1 MKRLAKYI
9 FEQLDKGDGVSTLIT
24 FKDNMIKA
32 SEIKEGIQNVFDAT
46 KRDYNQDFYENIKF
60 IEYFNDEFTPIK
72 YLHNDQGVFT
82 FENFSNN
89 TVYQYNQKITKK
101 FLEELDKQDIVQ
113 LFLPNVK
120 GTIYMTIQPD
130 STANWLN
137 IVFSNDEPKE
147 FEQD

>member
-1 MKRLAKYI
+1 MKRLIKYI
-9 FEQLDKGDGVSTLIT
+9 FEQLDKGDRVSTLIT

>member
-9 FEQLDKGDGVSTLIT
+9 FEQLDKGDRVSTLIT
-24 FKDNMIKA
+24 FKDNMMKA

>member
-1 MKRLAKYI
+1 MKRLTKYI
-9 FEQLDKGDGVSTLIT
+9 FEQLDKGDRVSTLVT

>member
-1 MKRLAKYI
+1 MKQLSQYLY
-9 FEQLDKGDGVSTLIT
+9 EQLDKGDRISTLLT
-24 FKDNMIKA
+24 FKDNMMRAK
-32 SEIKEGIQNVFDAT
+32 EIKEGFQNVFDAT
-46 KRDYNQDFYENIKF
+46 ERDFNQDFYENIKF
-60 IEYFNDEFTPIK
+60 IEYWNDEFTPIK

-82 FENFSNN
+82 FEKFSNN
-89 TVYQYNQKITKK
+89 TVYQYNQKVTKS
-101 FLEELDKQDIVQ
+101 FLEELDKQEIVQ
-113 LFLPNVK
+113 LSLPNVK

>member
-1 MKRLAKYI
+1 MKTLNQYI
-9 FEQLDKGDGVSTLIT
+9 LEQLDKGDRVSTLIT
-24 FKDNMIKA
+24 FKDNMMRA

-82 FENFSNN
+82 FEKFSNN
-89 TVYQYNQKITKK
+89 TVYQYNQKVTKG
-101 FLEELDKQDIVQ
+101 FLEELDKQEIVQ
-113 LFLPNVK
+113 LALPNVK

-137 IVFSNDEPKE
+137 VVFSNDKPKE
-147 FEQD
+147 IEQD

>member
-1 MKRLAKYI
+1 MKKLNQYI
-9 FEQLDKGDGVSTLIT
+9 LEQLDKGNRFSTLIT
-24 FKDNMIKA
+24 FKDNMMKA
-32 SEIKEGIQNVFDAT
+32 SEIKEGILSVFKDT
-46 KRDYNQDFYENIKF
+46 ERDFNQDFYENIKF

-82 FENFSNN
+82 FENFSKN
-89 TVYQYNQKITKK
+89 TVYQYNQKVMKS

-113 LFLPNVK
+113 LALPNVK

-137 IVFSNDEPKE
+137 IIFSNDEAKE
-147 FEQD
+147 LEQD